1 MNKKIRMDLS
11 FSEHS
16 KLLLEKLAKDKKI
29 SKSEFLE
36 RLIVDYFDEKK
47 DALVFERIEN
57 KIEKLEKKLRE
68 NDEIIDDKIDA
79 ILERV
84 SNFDVE
90 KALKKFIEAAKD
102 SW

>member
-1 MNKKIRMDLS
+1 MNKKFRMDLS

-84 SNFDVE
+84 SNFDAE
-90 KALKKFIEAAKD
+90 KILKKFIETMKD
-102 SW
+102 LW